1 MPPDWIAG
9 RKINALLR
17 FSQKRPADMPADV
30 PYVRDLAKTQE
41 QKDVI
46 DILNSSGELGRP
58 FIVARQVP
66 AQRVKILRT
75 ALQATLKDNAFL
87 ADAKKQRLLLD
98 PVRGAEAEKIMK
110 QIYAA
115 PPDLIK
121 KAKAALR

>member
-1 MPPDWIAG
+1 
-9 RKINALLR
+9 
-17 FSQKRPADMPADV
+17 
-30 PYVRDLAKTQE
+30 
-41 QKDVI
+41 
-46 DILNSSGELGRP
+46 
-58 FIVARQVP
+58 
-66 AQRVKILRT
+66 
-75 ALQATLKDNAFL
+75 LQATLKDNAFL